1 MNGFR
6 SRPGPDPAGPGQES
20 VWAYPRP
27 PRLEATRRSLRVV
40 LDGNVI
46 AQTTRAFR
54 VLETSH
60 PPNYYFPADDV
71 ADGAL
76 ARSRGTSWCEYKGRA
91 HYFDVRGG
99 DRAERDA
106 AWGYDDPSPGFEPMR
121 GYVAFYPGRMDSC
134 FVDDELVVAQPG
146 GFYGGW
152 ITADVVD
159 PFKGAAGTLGW

>member
-1 MNGFR
+1 
-6 SRPGPDPAGPGQES
+6 
-20 VWAYPRP
+20 
-27 PRLEATRRSLRVV
+27 LRVV

-71 ADGAL
+71 ADGAR
-76 ARSRGTSWCEYKGRA
+76 ARSRGTSWREYNGRA